1 VAETDTTVADRL
13 GQLQEDR
20 GFSVA
25 DLARA
30 AKVSEGAIRQ
40 LLNGTTKMP
49 SLLTALRLADA
60 LGVTAWY
67 LATGRDTDP
76 EGTGPRSLAA
86 LIAAQERQG
95 LEIVALNRRVS
106 TLEDRVGGDRRRTAP
121 GSR

>member
-1 VAETDTTVADRL
+1 MAETDTTVADRL

-30 AKVSEGAIRQ
+30 VKVSEGAIRQ

-76 EGTGPRSLAA
+76 EGAGPRSLAT
-86 LIAAQERQG
+86 LIAAQEHQG

-106 TLEDRVGGDRRRTAP
+106 RLEDRAGGDRRRTAP